1 MASDQN
7 DGAKSLKQLKQL
19 KQLDANWW
27 KSGRLEVS
35 EFVNLMIFERLNLCE

>member
-7 DGAKSLKQLKQL
+7 DGAKSLKQL